1 MSEKNGTE
9 KRNVIYALV
18 TVFLWATMAP
28 SVKLM
33 QSSIPT
39 TEVLFLAGVFSVVFL
54 FVRSLIIGK
63 WSFWKS
69 FGARNYRVAGGLGF
83 LGFFIYE
90 FLYYYGIDQLTAGT
104 ACILNYLWPIML
116 VVFSIIILKEP
127 FTARKG
133 FAIAASFLGVVVL
146 MAGGNEQYGEHPVLG
161 AAGCVLAA
169 VSYGLFSVLNK
180 REDLDQD
187 ICQTIFWGT
196 ITIGGLVAGLIQGGW
211 SMPDLTTW
219 LILVWLGIVANAVG
233 YLIWAI
239 ALNDAE
245 NSARMANFAYLVP
258 ILSLFLSALFLHEQ
272 IHWNALV
279 ALALILGGILYQSRE
294 KT

>member
-1 MSEKNGTE
+1 MGSSNGR
-9 KRNVIYALV
+9 RNVVYALL

-39 TEVLFLAGVFSVVFL
+39 TEVLFIAGVFSVVFL
-54 FVRSLIIGK
+54 FGRSLLIGK
-63 WSFWKS
+63 WPVWKS
-69 FGARNYRVAGGLGF
+69 FGARNYKVALGLGF
-83 LGFFIYE
+83 LGFFVYE

-116 VVFSIIILKEP
+116 VVFSILILKEP

-133 FAIAASFLGVVVL
+133 IAIAASFLGVVVL
-146 MAGGNEQYGEHPVLG
+146 MAGGNDQFGEHPVLG
-161 AAGCVLAA
+161 AAGCIIAA
-169 VSYGLFSVLNK
+169 VCYGLFSVLNK

-196 ITIGGLVAGLIQGGW
+196 ITVGGLVAGLISGGW
-211 SMPDLTTW
+211 TMPDLATW
-219 LILVWLGIVANAVG
+219 LILAWLGVMANAVG

-258 ILSLFLSALFLHEQ
+258 LLSLFLSALLLHEQ
-272 IHWNALV
+272 LHWNAFA
-279 ALALILGGILYQSRE
+279 ALALILGGILWQSYE
-294 KT
+294 KKEK